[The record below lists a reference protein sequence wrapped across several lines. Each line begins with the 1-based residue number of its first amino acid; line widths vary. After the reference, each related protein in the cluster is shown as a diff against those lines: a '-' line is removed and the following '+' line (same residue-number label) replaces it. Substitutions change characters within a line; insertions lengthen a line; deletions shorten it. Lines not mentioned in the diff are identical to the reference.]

1 MPKLDT
7 IIQTSRVIIC
17 VGPGGVGK
25 TTTAAAIAL
34 RAARFGRKVLV
45 LTVDP
50 ARRLANSLG
59 MSEMMVEP
67 TKVNL
72 ETFGIDCGERGA
84 LWAMML
90 DIKTTF
96 DRLISRHAPDE
107 ETRYKITSNPYYR
120 QLSTALAGSQEYMAM
135 EKLYELREE
144 NNYDLI
150 VLDTPPTHQALDFLD
165 APDRME
171 GFFDNTSFKLILQSS
186 RALGRIGIGFLKMN
200 TLILKGVSRFVGAD
214 TFLGI
219 LEFLQSFSGMTAG
232 FTDRARRVR
241 TMMGQADVSFVL
253 LSGPE
258 RASIDE
264 GLYFYRRLK
273 ERNMPFGAFVVN
285 RIRTPFVSETADPRL
300 LAASMWAVPAVRLY
314 SRPLVERVA
323 DKLVRAIDDYSKLVQ
338 GDAKQL
344 SYILSQ
350 LPDSDSVYPV
360 PYFDRD
366 IHDITGLFR
375 FQRHLL
381 ESDKLSVLLKV

>member
-1 MPKLDT
+1 MPKLDVL
-7 IIQTSRVIIC
+7 IPTSRVIIC

-34 RAARFGRKVLV
+34 SAACSGRKVLV

-59 MSEMMVEP
+59 MSEMMIEP
-67 TKVNL
+67 TRVDL
-72 ETFGIDCGERGA
+72 DALGIDCGPRGA

-107 ETRYKITSNPYYR
+107 ETRQKITSNPYYR

-135 EKLYELREE
+135 EKLYELREGGD
-144 NNYDLI
+144 YDLI

-171 GFFDNTSFKLILQSS
+171 GFFDNSSFKLILQSS
-186 RALGRIGIGFLKMN
+186 RALGRIGMGFLKMN

-219 LEFLQSFSGMTAG
+219 LEFLQSFSGMTSG
-232 FTDRARRVR
+232 FTERARRVR

-264 GLYFYRRLK
+264 GLYFYRKLK

-285 RIRTPFVSETADPRL
+285 RVRTGFVSDTADAHL
-300 LAASMWAVPAVRLY
+300 LAASMWSVPAVRIY
-314 SRPLVERVA
+314 SRPLVDRVA
-323 DKLVRAIDDYSKLVQ
+323 EKLAKAVEEYSKLVH
-338 GDAKQL
+338 GDTRQL
-344 SYILSQ
+344 SYIRSQ
-350 LPDSDSVYPV
+350 LPDPDVVYPV

-366 IHDITGLFR
+366 IHDIGGLFR

-381 ESDKLSVLLKV
+381 ETKKEGVFQ